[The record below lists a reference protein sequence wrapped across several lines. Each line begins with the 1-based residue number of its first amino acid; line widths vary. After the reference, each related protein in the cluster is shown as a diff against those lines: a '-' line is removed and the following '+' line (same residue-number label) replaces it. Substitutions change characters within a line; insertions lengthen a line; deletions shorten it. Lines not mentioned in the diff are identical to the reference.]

1 MTPPGLDG
9 YYSNIPTKEF
19 EVSVGGAPDRKIRV
33 ITSSLVPD
41 MTAIARP

>member
-19 EVSVGGAPDRKIRV
+19 EVSAGGAPDRKIRV
-33 ITSSLVPD
+33 ITSSFVPD
-41 MTAIARP
+41 MTTIAKP